1 MILVIDVGNTNITFG
16 VYESKKLV
24 TTFRM
29 TSRTMR
35 TSDEYGTE
43 ILAMLQN
50 NQIDRRKV
58 GGAIIASVVPKVMHA
73 LIGAVVRYLHTEPLI
88 VGSGI
93 KTGIKIT
100 SENPKEIGP
109 DRIVDVVAA
118 YEKYGGPVL
127 VLDFGTATTYDLV
140 TEDGRFGVGIT
151 APGIRISAKALWEDT
166 DKLAALARRELTMGF
181 MSGASVQK
189 MAKSIDDVMH
199 RGRKNAERLVR
210 TESSYFS
217 NQGQMQSYQEL
228 GIEEYIFL
236 GGGCEICQALN
247 GQAFKLSEAEAGVN
261 LPPIHPNCKC
271 TTRAKPRIDMFAL
284 KDGANQLKDNPK
296 FEEWKKRYVKEKAK
310 EPAEPLT
317 DAEQHA
323 MNSYISSSS
332 YVWNDKLRR
341 GEKLTK
347 QEEQSIKAMD
357 SALQKMPKY
366 EGTVKRSLSDFGI
379 LDVDE
384 FVESYVPGE
393 LKIFNE
399 YLSSSTE
406 VYDDSFQ
413 IQYVIQSKNGRD
425 IRKYNSTEKEILFER
440 GASFIVT
447 RVDGHTI
454 YMEEL

>member
-166 DKLAALARRELTMGF
+166 ARQEARF
-181 MSGASVQK
+181 HSGAGNDFQYAGRSGLRTDRSDRIYHQSGQK
-189 MAKSIDDVMH
+189 RNRYH
-199 RGRKNAERLVR
+199 RPEGRCDRR
-210 TESSYFS
+210 T
-217 NQGQMQSYQEL
+217 G
-228 GIEEYIFL
+228 
-236 GGGCEICQALN
+236 
-247 GQAFKLSEAEAGVN
+247 
-261 LPPIHPNCKC
+261 
-271 TTRAKPRIDMFAL
+271 
-284 KDGANQLKDNPK
+284 
-296 FEEWKKRYVKEKAK
+296 
-310 EPAEPLT
+310 T
-317 DAEQHA
+317 D
-323 MNSYISSSS
+323 YC
-332 YVWNDKLRR
+332 R
-341 GEKLTK
+341 
-347 QEEQSIKAMD
+347 
-357 SALQKMPKY
+357 
-366 EGTVKRSLSDFGI
+366 
-379 LDVDE
+379 
-384 FVESYVPGE
+384 
-393 LKIFNE
+393 
-399 YLSSSTE
+399 
-406 VYDDSFQ
+406 
-413 IQYVIQSKNGRD
+413 
-425 IRKYNSTEKEILFER
+425 
-440 GASFIVT
+440 
-447 RVDGHTI
+447 
-454 YMEEL
+454 